1 MDNDEPMEYQWI
13 VAIANKL
20 GASRQHCFSERLG
33 HTENKVVVGGG
44 VALEIGSKTCWAAG
58 KFIKIKTYQNSFLQG
73 CSTKNW
79 TLLNLD
85 SCLPAYLLWD
95 IVGPNV

>member
-44 VALEIGSKTCWAAG
+44 WPRRLVPRHAEQLENSSKS
-58 KFIKIKTYQNSFLQG
+58 KHIKTHFYRDAQR
-73 CSTKNW
+73 KIE
-79 TLLNLD
+79 
-85 SCLPAYLLWD
+85 PY
-95 IVGPNV
+95 

>member
-1 MDNDEPMEYQWI
+1 
-13 VAIANKL
+13 
-20 GASRQHCFSERLG
+20 
-33 HTENKVVVGGG
+33 VVVGGG
-44 VALEIGSKTCWAAG
+44 VAPEIGSKTCWAAG